1 MTHARRTPFIED
13 RRGAVYVEFLIA
25 FLPLLVLFF
34 CVAQFADLYAA
45 RFVIHHAAYR
55 TARAGAVVYPDDPE
69 HYDAVSKD
77 EEVEAAGY
85 AILAAKRNIV
95 SAEIDVS
102 HGGVHDRTPVEV
114 RIEARVA
121 CIFPIANRL
130 MCGALAL
137 EPTRRLEGSARL
149 PAHAASYEY

>member
-1 MTHARRTPFIED
+1 MSHSRSSVLED
-13 RRGAVYVEFLIA
+13 RTGAIYVEFLIA

-55 TARAGAVVYPDDPE
+55 TARAGAVVYPDDPQ
-69 HYDAVSKD
+69 HYNAVSKD

-85 AILAAKRNIV
+85 AILAAKRTIV
-95 SAEIDVS
+95 SADFDIS
-102 HGGVHDRTPVEV
+102 HGGVHDRTPVVV

-137 EPTRRLEGSARL
+137 QPTRRIEGSARL
-149 PAHAASYEY
+149 LAHAASYAY

>member
-1 MTHARRTPFIED
+1 MTQARNNLRLNSA
-13 RRGAVYVEFLIA
+13 GAVYVEFLIA

-45 RFVIHHAAYR
+45 RFVVNHAAYR

-69 HYDAVSKD
+69 HYNAVTKD

-85 AILAAKRNIV
+85 AILAAKRNILG
-95 SAEIDVS
+95 ADIDVS

-114 RIEARVA
+114 RITARVE

-130 MCGALAL
+130 MCSTLAL
-137 EPTRRLEGSARL
+137 SPTRVVEGSARL
-149 PAHAASYEY
+149 PAHAARYEY

>member
-1 MTHARRTPFIED
+1 MTQSKPLTSDCA
-13 RRGAVYVEFLIA
+13 GAIYVEFLIA

-45 RFVIHHAAYR
+45 RFVVNHAAYR

-69 HYDAVSKD
+69 HYNAVSKD

-95 SAEIDVS
+95 SAEIDVA
-102 HGGVHDRTPVEV
+102 HGEVNDRTPVEV
-114 RIEARVA
+114 RIAARVE
-121 CIFPIANRL
+121 CVVPIANRL
-130 MCGALAL
+130 MCQAFAAR
-137 EPTRRLEGSARL
+137 PTRRLEGSARL
-149 PAHAASYEY
+149 IAHAAGYDY

>member
-1 MTHARRTPFIED
+1 MKPLRKSLTLD
-13 RRGAVYVEFLIA
+13 SGGAIYVEFLIA

-45 RFVIHHAAYR
+45 RFVVNHAAYR
-55 TARAGAVVYPDDPE
+55 TARAGAVVYPDDPG
-69 HYDAVSKD
+69 HYEAVTKD

-85 AILAAKRNIV
+85 AVLAAKRNILG
-95 SAEIDVS
+95 AEIQIS

-114 RIEARVA
+114 RISARVE

-130 MCGALAL
+130 MCSTLAL
-137 EPTRRLEGSARL
+137 EPTRAVEGSARL
-149 PAHAASYEY
+149 PAHAAAYDY

>member
-1 MTHARRTPFIED
+1 MTRARLGPFVAD
-13 RRGAVYVEFLIA
+13 RRGAIYVEFLIA
-25 FLPLLVLFF
+25 FMPLLVLFF

-45 RFVIHHAAYR
+45 RFVVNHAAYR
-55 TARAGAVVYPDDPE
+55 AARAGAVVYPDDPG

-77 EEVEAAGY
+77 EEVQAAGY

-95 SAEIDVS
+95 SADIDVS

-114 RIEARVA
+114 RVEARVA

-130 MCGALAL
+130 MCGAFAL
-137 EPTRRLEGSARL
+137 SPTRRVQGSARL